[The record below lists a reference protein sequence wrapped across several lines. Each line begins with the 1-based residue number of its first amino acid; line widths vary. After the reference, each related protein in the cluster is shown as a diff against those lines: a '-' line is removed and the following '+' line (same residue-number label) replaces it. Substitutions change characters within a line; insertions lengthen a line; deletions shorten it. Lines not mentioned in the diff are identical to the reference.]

1 MSDQPDRASAGPHL
15 GSAMESVLGWT
26 WLLDV
31 TINGKI
37 IPVAFSLD
45 QAREMHRR
53 LGDALDFST

>member
-1 MSDQPDRASAGPHL
+1 M
-15 GSAMESVLGWT
+15 
-26 WLLDV
+26 DV